1 VSDVYRGGEPLAEVV
16 RSNFVEGFHRGS
28 AVVLGPDGQ
37 VRAHIGDIESPVFP
51 RSSNKP
57 MQSIAALRSGWN
69 CHDDRD
75 LALASASHRGEP
87 FHVARARK
95 ILLNAG
101 LTAVDLQTPDE
112 YPVDPE
118 ARDAVVAAGG
128 GPTSLLMNCSGKHAA
143 MLATCVDAGWST
155 HDYLD
160 TEHELQ
166 RANRQ
171 AIVDLTGYDIAA
183 TGVDGCGAPLFAFPL
198 MGLARAFL
206 RLVSAESGTL
216 ERRVADAMRAHPQF
230 VSGTR
235 GADTRIMRAVPGAL
249 SKGGAEGIAAIAVP
263 GVGAVAVKI
272 DDGAQRAA
280 IPVSVSA
287 LRHLLTQSDPL
298 DLAPSDP
305 INGIDELALTD
316 LASWPLLGGGE
327 PVGEVRPLWPTS

>member
-1 VSDVYRGGEPLAEVV
+1 MSDVYRGGEPLAEVV

-37 VRAHIGDIESPVFP
+37 VKSRIGDIDAPVFP
-51 RSSNKP
+51 RSANKP
-57 MQSIAALRSGWN
+57 MQSVAALRSGWN

-75 LALASASHRGEP
+75 LAIASASHRGEP

-101 LTAVDLQTPDE
+101 LTAADLQTPVE
-112 YPVDPE
+112 YPIDPE
-118 ARDAVVAAGG
+118 ARDTVVAAGG
-128 GPTSLLMNCSGKHAA
+128 GPTRLLMNCSGKHAA

-160 TEHELQ
+160 PDHPLQ
-166 RANRQ
+166 KANRQ
-171 AIVDLTGYDIAA
+171 AITDLSGYDIAA

-198 MGLARAFL
+198 LGLAQAFL

-216 ERRVADAMRAHPQF
+216 ERRVADAMRTHPQF

-249 SKGGAEGIAAIAVP
+249 AKGGAEGIAAIAVL
-263 GVGAVAVKI
+263 GVGAIAVKI
-272 DDGAQRAA
+272 DDGALRAA
-280 IPVSVSA
+280 TPVSVAA
-287 LRHLLTQSDPL
+287 LQHLLARGDRL
-298 DLAPSDP
+298 
-305 INGIDELALTD
+305 NGVDELALTD
-316 LASWPLLGGGE
+316 MSTWPLLGGGE
-327 PVGEVRPLWPTS
+327 PVGEVRPLWPTD